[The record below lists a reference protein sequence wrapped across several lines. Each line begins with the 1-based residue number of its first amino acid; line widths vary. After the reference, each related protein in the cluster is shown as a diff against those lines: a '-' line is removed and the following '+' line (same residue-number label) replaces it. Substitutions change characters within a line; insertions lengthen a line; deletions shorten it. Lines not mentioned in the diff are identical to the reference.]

1 MASLDSPLPC
11 RLMIDPPASGAWHM
25 AVDQVLLETAAE
37 GGPATLRFYAWSEAT
52 LSLGYFQSYSD
63 RAAHRASRDCPLVR
77 RQTGGGA
84 IVHDAE
90 VTYSLA
96 IGAEHPGA
104 AAAGRLYDVAHQAL
118 ADVLVALRVDAY
130 LLGDTPTSTTDSEP
144 FLCFERRA
152 RGDVML
158 GNSKVC
164 GSAQRR
170 HSRAILQH
178 GSLLLAQSDRASE
191 LPGIRELAGK
201 SLPTS
206 VVIGPW
212 RLELAT
218 RLRLDLFPQGLSD
231 AELARVRT
239 LAVERYDTTRWN
251 KRR

>member
-1 MASLDSPLPC
+1 MAPLDSPLPC

-37 GGPATLRFYAWSEAT
+37 GGPPTLRFYEWSDAT

-84 IVHDAE
+84 ILHDAE
-90 VTYSLA
+90 LTYSLA
-96 IGAEHPGA
+96 IGGEHPRA
-104 AAAGRLYDVAHQAL
+104 TTAGRLFDVAHQSL
-118 ADVLVALRVDAY
+118 ADVLVSLGVDAY
-130 LLGDTPTSTTDSEP
+130 LLADTPTSATVSEP

-158 GNSKVC
+158 GNSKIC

-178 GSLLLAQSDRASE
+178 GSLILARSDQAPE
-191 LPGIRELAGK
+191 LQGMRELAGK
-201 SLPTS
+201 SVSTS
-206 VVIGPW
+206 AVIGPW
-212 RLELAT
+212 RGELAT
-218 RLRLDLFPQGLSD
+218 RLRLDLVSQGLSA
-231 AELARVRT
+231 AELVRVRT